1 MMGQLTNVLKE
12 MKPGHQD
19 DKGAK
24 MKNEAKRRRRG
35 VYVRERG
42 TDVETDRDRGQGRGA
57 GGDRQTVK
65 NVSK

>member
-1 MMGQLTNVLKE
+1 MLKE

-24 MKNEAKRRRRG
+24 MKNEAKRRKG

-42 TDVETDRDRGQGRGA
+42 TEVEIDRDRGQGRGV

>member
-1 MMGQLTNVLKE
+1 

-24 MKNEAKRRRRG
+24 MKNEAKRRKG

-42 TDVETDRDRGQGRGA
+42 TEVEIDRDRGQGRGV